1 MYFKC
6 GVLLFAALCDT
17 VNVVFFFI
25 FSGILEEQ
33 VDGPEEPHYV
43 HISVRNVMFL
53 QQCRGGDQDT
63 TPLCP

>member
-1 MYFKC
+1 M
-6 GVLLFAALCDT
+6 LLF
-17 VNVVFFFI
+17 FFL

-33 VDGPEEPHYV
+33 VDGPEWTHYL
-43 HISVRNVMFL
+43 HISISNVMLL